1 MAVASGGA
9 PWVGAGLIGQV
20 EEPSVTPTDDPSGGF
35 SLFDLS
41 AGASVLL
48 LVFALVAVAA
58 AVVLVWLLVTGRS
71 AAEVPGEAGWRPDP
85 TGRHELRWYDG
96 GWSEHVLD
104 GGTRQLDPPP

>member
-1 MAVASGGA
+1 MV
-9 PWVGAGLIGQV
+9 GQV
-20 EEPSVTPTDDPSGGF
+20 EEPPVTPTDDPSGGF

-58 AVVLVWLLVTGRS
+58 AAVLVWLLVSGRS
-71 AAEVPGEAGWRPDP
+71 AAEVPVEAGWRPDP

-104 GGTRQLDPPP
+104 GGTRTLDPPP